1 MLAKLTLLLHNKVA
15 LTILGAVLLG
25 GVTAAAV
32 AAANG
37 ARSPQAAASGA
48 QQGQDADDAAE
59 LSGTVDTIGNVWFT
73 VKLGDSS
80 TKTVTVTDQ
89 TEFKG
94 GLHKLS
100 DLKSGMR
107 VE

>member
-1 MLAKLTLLLHNKVA
+1 MLAKLTLLLHSKVA
-15 LTILGAVLLG
+15 LTVLGVLLVG
-25 GVTAAAV
+25 GATAAAV

-37 ARSPQAAASGA
+37 AQTPRGHQSAVASGA

-59 LSGTVDTIGNVWFT
+59 LSGTVDTVGNVWFT
-73 VKLGDSS
+73 VKLADSS

-94 GLHKLS
+94 GPQK
-100 DLKSGMR
+100 
-107 VE
+107 